1 MTALCWPALP
11 ICAEMDDADHALAT
25 RAGFG
30 SWTRAV
36 RRQAPRAEPILLASV
51 FNLLQ
56 GALLNVA
63 VKEFVD
69 TISRIPEVEEAVLF
83 HDVEGPHLWTAIIS
97 RDWDAET
104 EVLAAHSRLRQS
116 YHEDI
121 DMFSLVASAD
131 ELEASLPIG
140 FIRLYAK
147 N

>member
-1 MTALCWPALP
+1 MTATCWPALP
-11 ICAEMDDADHALAT
+11 ICAEMDEADHALAT

-30 SWTRAV
+30 GWTRALLS
-36 RRQAPRAEPILLASV
+36 RAPHTEPILLANV

-56 GALLNVA
+56 GALLDVA

-83 HDVEGPHLWTAIIS
+83 HDVEGPHLWTAISS

-104 EVLAAHSRLRQS
+104 EVLAAQSRLRQS

-121 DMFSLVASAD
+121 ELFSLVASAD